1 MTSWLKKHAPW
12 VLTVLLLGQAVCF
25 YSFAFGERVP
35 QSRPLVGFD
44 LDLRDWTDLGDQAID
59 RQTLEVLNADD
70 TIYRAYKNE
79 SSNHVVTLFVAYF
92 ASQRTGKTPHSPKN
106 CLPGTGWLPI
116 ESGTV
121 HIPIPGRAM
130 PVSVNRYVVTRGDA
144 QDVVL
149 YWYQAHGRVIASEYN
164 AKFYMILDS
173 LRYQRSD
180 MSMVRIVSPS
190 VNGNISDATST
201 AISFVQRIFPPLQI
215 YLPG

>member
-1 MTSWLKKHAPW
+1 MTSWLKRHGPW

-25 YSFAFGERVP
+25 YSLAFGERIP
-35 QSRPLVGFD
+35 RSTPLVGFN
-44 LDLRDWTDLGDQAID
+44 LDLRDWTDLGSQSID
-59 RQTLEVLNADD
+59 RATLDVLNADD

-79 SSNHVVTLFVAYF
+79 SSNQVVTLFVAYF

-106 CLPGTGWLPI
+106 CLPGTGWLPT

-121 HIPIPGRAM
+121 QVPIPDRAR
-130 PVSVNRYVVTRGDA
+130 PITVNRYVVARGDA

-149 YWYQAHGRVIASEYN
+149 YWYQAHGRISASEYD
-164 AKFYMILDS
+164 AKFYTILDS

-190 VNGNISDATST
+190 VNGNISDATSA
-201 AISFVQRIFPPLQI
+201 AISFVQQVFPPLQT